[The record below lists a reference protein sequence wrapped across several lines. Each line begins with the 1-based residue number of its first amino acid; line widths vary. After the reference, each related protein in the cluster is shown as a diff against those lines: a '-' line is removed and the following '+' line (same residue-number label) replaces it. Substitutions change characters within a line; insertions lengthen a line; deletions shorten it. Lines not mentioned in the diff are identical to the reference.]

1 MIERDRNYLIGLKSR
16 NIRREIAWINTL
28 YLVNK
33 KLDNKKESAIIVCY
47 VFTFLSS
54 CSSSNTYMLFS
65 HLHLSLFL
73 VVAEYEGLYSGLV
86 SMEKKK
92 YRSFNKGFR
101 GIFSP
106 KKTNL
111 LKQFHCHCQGH
122 HCTKMK
128 FSLKNFFSKHDQL
141 KALKCFRRKF
151 HNIYV
156 TRP

>member
-16 NIRREIAWINTL
+16 NIRREIASINTL

-33 KLDNKKESAIIVCY
+33 KLDNKKESAIIVCYY

-92 YRSFNKGFR
+92 YRTFN
-101 GIFSP
+101 
-106 KKTNL
+106 
-111 LKQFHCHCQGH
+111 
-122 HCTKMK
+122 
-128 FSLKNFFSKHDQL
+128 
-141 KALKCFRRKF
+141 
-151 HNIYV
+151 
-156 TRP
+156 